1 MRAALLAI
9 PLLLGGGLLAGAVP
23 PPADRT
29 VGRDASTINDAVARA
44 AIMVEN
50 GRNAEAIQILDAVL
64 ARVPDYGP
72 ALANRSIAYAW
83 TNRLDQATRDLDAA
97 ERSMADA
104 AVVHRARALI
114 AERRSDAPTAIAE
127 FSRSLELEPGNRLAL
142 QFRAHMFQRA
152 GNHAAALAD
161 AEAYIAAHPE
171 DPEAYVLKADLLI
184 GQRQPS
190 LAAEEAGQLIGLFP
204 DNAYAV
210 AAAARIYDG
219 LGDRDRALAA
229 IDRAILGEPEFFY
242 YRLLRAKFRRWDDF
256 AGRRAD
262 LEAALARDP
271 GNNEIITWLGLVDF
285 KERKWA
291 DVIARFSAILESE
304 PRDFGLLAYRA
315 MAHLNA
321 GDRAGAER
329 DYRAALAAASGADDF
344 SLVCGSFA
352 REGFALD
359 WAMEACDRAVALN
372 ANESTY
378 HANRGLVELR
388 LGRLD
393 AALSDYEAAIE
404 ADRRLADGYYGRAL
418 VLHRRG
424 DQRAAEADRRQAL
437 EIDPRIVET
446 YQEYGFAGF

>member
-9 PLLLGGGLLAGAVP
+9 PLLIGVGVMAGAVLP
-23 PPADRT
+23 PVDMAMAQ
-29 VGRDASTINDAVARA
+29 GGSTINDEVARA

-50 GRNAEAIQILDAVL
+50 GRNEEAIQIFDAIL
-64 ARVPDYGP
+64 ARTPDYGP
-72 ALANRSIAYAW
+72 ALANRAIAYAW
-83 TNRLDQATRDLDAA
+83 TNRLDEAARDLDAA
-97 ERSMADA
+97 TRVMPDA
-104 AVVHRARALI
+104 AVLHRARAII
-114 AERRSDAPTAIAE
+114 ADRRSDAATAIAE

-142 QFRAHMFQRA
+142 QFRAHLFQRA
-152 GNHAAALAD
+152 ANHAAALAD

-171 DPEAYVLKADLLI
+171 DPDAYTLKADLLI

-190 LAAEEAGQLIGLFP
+190 LAAVEAGQLIRLFP
-204 DNAYAV
+204 ENAYAV

-219 LGDRDRALAA
+219 LADRDRALAA
-229 IDRAILGEPEFFY
+229 VNQAIAREPDFFY
-242 YRLLRAKFRRWDDF
+242 YRLLRARFRRWDDF

-271 GNNEIITWLGLVDF
+271 GNNDAITWLGLVDF
-285 KERKWA
+285 KERKWG
-291 DVIARFSAILESE
+291 DVIARFSAILERE

-315 MAHLNA
+315 MARWNA

-344 SLVCGSFA
+344 SLICGSFA

-359 WAMEACDRAVALN
+359 WAMEACDRAVTLN
-372 ANESTY
+372 SNESAY

-393 AALSDYEAAIE
+393 AALADYNAAID
-404 ADRRLADGYYGRAL
+404 ADRRRADGYYGRAL
-418 VLHRRG
+418 VLHRQG

-437 EIDPRIVET
+437 EIDPRIAET
-446 YQEYGFAGF
+446 YQEYGFANF

>member
-9 PLLLGGGLLAGAVP
+9 PLLFGVGVTAGAVL
-23 PPADRT
+23 PADMTMTQGATT
-29 VGRDASTINDAVARA
+29 VNDEVARA

-50 GRNAEAIQILDAVL
+50 GRNEEAMQIFNAIL
-64 ARVPDYGP
+64 ARTPDYGP
-72 ALANRSIAYAW
+72 ALANRAIAYAW
-83 TNRLDQATRDLDAA
+83 TNRLDEAARDLDAA
-97 ERSMADA
+97 TRVMPDA
-104 AVVHRARALI
+104 AVVHRARAII
-114 AERRSDAPTAIAE
+114 ADRRSDAATAIAE

-171 DPEAYVLKADLLI
+171 DPDAYTLKADLLI

-190 LAAEEAGQLIGLFP
+190 LAAVEAGQLIRLFP
-204 DNAYAV
+204 ENAYAL

-219 LGDRDRALAA
+219 LADRDRALAA
-229 IDRAILGEPEFFY
+229 VNQAIAREPDFFY
-242 YRLLRAKFRRWDDF
+242 YRLLRARFRRWDDF

-271 GNNEIITWLGLVDF
+271 GNNEIITWLGLLDF
-285 KERKWA
+285 KERKWG
-291 DVIARFSAILESE
+291 DVIARFSAILERE

-321 GDRAGAER
+321 GDRARAER
-329 DYRAALAAASGADDF
+329 DYRTALAAASGADDF

-359 WAMEACDRAVALN
+359 WAMEACDRAVTLN
-372 ANESTY
+372 SNESAY

-393 AALSDYEAAIE
+393 AALLDYNAAIE
-404 ADRRLADGYYGRAL
+404 ADRRRADGYYGRAL
-418 VLHRRG
+418 LFHRRG
-424 DQRAAEADRRQAL
+424 DRQAAEADRAQAL
-437 EIDPRIVET
+437 AIDPGIAEA
-446 YQEYGFAGF
+446 YSEYGFPDF